1 MIEEKNSKIEKIYLR
16 SRILGKNIDKN
27 ILVKNHEGTQ
37 KDRYEKI
44 ISLIKNET
52 TKIIK
57 TQNLVDVRVPSFLN
71 TKIVVNKKNNLVELN
86 SRLKNID
93 LIDNIFIQEF
103 NNEYVLIKIKYLGK
117 LDKIV
122 KKLKEQKIILQN
134 IGDECNLQ
142 IL

>member
-1 MIEEKNSKIEKIYLR
+1 M
-16 SRILGKNIDKN
+16 
-27 ILVKNHEGTQ
+27 
-37 KDRYEKI
+37 
-44 ISLIKNET
+44 
-52 TKIIK
+52 
-57 TQNLVDVRVPSFLN
+57 RVPSFLN

-103 NNEYVLIKIKYLGK
+103 NKEYVLIKIKYLGK

-134 IGDECNLQ
+134 IGDEWNLQ

>member
-27 ILVKNHEGTQ
+27 IVKNHEGTQ

-117 LDKIV
+117 LDKII

-134 IGDECNLQ
+134 IGDEWNLQ